1 MSVHLFVQKRLMRS
15 LMESDRNDKVVK
27 VISVKIQ
34 SGGQENW
41 KKKIMG
47 TKTQM
52 ILRNYSKCIC
62 IKTTWEK

>member
-34 SGGQENW
+34 SGWQENW
-41 KKKIMG
+41 KKKHYG
-47 TKTQM
+47 
-52 ILRNYSKCIC
+52 Y
-62 IKTTWEK
+62 